1 MCASE
6 AQVGN
11 LRLRG
16 RRVTPAHRGTHVGA
30 GFLPARTLRVGNQD
44 VCASKSQVG
53 KPAATGTAGG
63 ASAPRDT
70 RRCRFFTCTNAT
82 GGKPRGVRERSA
94 GRKPAATGTA
104 GDASAPRD
112 TRRCRFFTCTN
123 ATGRKPG
130 RVCEQSA
137 GRKTCG
143 YVGEQKLSAGR
154 KPAATGTEQKHACSR
169 LPAPNSSSRNAW
181 LPRLERRF
189 SGVNAESLRVRPQ
202 RVIRCKHPWRVSRR
216 HAMPVL
222 GVAMNS
228 RSRP

>member
-1 MCASE
+1 M
-6 AQVGN
+6 
-11 LRLRG
+11 
-16 RRVTPAHRGTHVGA
+16 PAHREQHVGA

-44 VCASKSQVG
+44 VRASRAQVGNLRLRGRSKSKAQVG
-53 KPAATGTAGG
+53 KPAATGTA
-63 ASAPRDT
+63 S
-70 RRCRFFTCTNAT
+70 
-82 GGKPRGVRERSA
+82 E
-94 GRKPAATGTA
+94 
-104 GDASAPRD
+104 ASAPRD

-143 YVGEQKLSAGR
+143 YGARSKSTRAPV
-154 KPAATGTEQKHACSR
+154 SR
-169 LPAPNSSSRNAW
+169 PPNSSSRNAW
-181 LPRLERRF
+181 LPRLDWRF